1 MSTATSFPGIVP
13 SSRSF
18 SPGNWP
24 VKIYKAQNGDETRIL
39 YGDKKSG
46 MKLTLTYKNILD
58 TQADD
63 FIDHFESLN
72 GTYKTFTISSTVQAK
87 LIKGWAG
94 DSEVGTAKKTILDP
108 TRYDNKW
115 RYSGPPQI
123 RQTFSGR
130 STISFTLV
138 SAL

>member
-1 MSTATSFPGIVP
+1 MAFPSLVP

-18 SPGNWP
+18 SAGNWP
-24 VKIYKAQNGDETRIL
+24 IKTFKSQSGDETRIL

-46 MKLTLTYKNILD
+46 LKLTLTYKNILD

-63 FIDHFESLN
+63 FIAHYDDN
-72 GTYKTFTISSTVQAK
+72 KGTYKAFTIEDGAGKPWGFVE
-87 LIKGWAG
+87 KGWHG
-94 DSEVGTAKKTILDP
+94 DNKDTSTPKKSILNAE
-108 TRYDNKW
+108 RYDNKW
-115 RYSGPPQI
+115 RYTGPPQI

-138 SAL
+138 SVL